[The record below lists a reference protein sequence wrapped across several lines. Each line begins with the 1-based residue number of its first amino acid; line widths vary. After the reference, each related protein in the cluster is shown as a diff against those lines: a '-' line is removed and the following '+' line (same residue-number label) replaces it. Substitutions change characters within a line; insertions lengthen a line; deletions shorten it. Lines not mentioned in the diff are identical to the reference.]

1 VKARAWPEH
10 KHSTTGKGTISD
22 VMDDLPE
29 AVPSNSGQSGRQGQW
44 QPEGTILIVDD
55 DENIRLITSAMVEGM
70 GFKAMSARGGLEAL
84 DLYHRHQDEITGV
97 LMDLGMPGMDGGEC
111 CRELLDMDPTV
122 KIILASGYHERDTVA
137 RFAERELT
145 GFIQKP
151 YSQAALKTV
160 LETALRSR

>member
-1 VKARAWPEH
+1 MKARAWPR
-10 KHSTTGKGTISD
+10 KYSTTDKAAISD
-22 VMDDLPE
+22 VIDDLSE
-29 AVPSNSGQSGRQGQW
+29 AVPLNSGQSGRQGQW

-55 DENIRLITSAMVEGM
+55 DENIRLVTSAMVEGM
-70 GFKAMSARGGLEAL
+70 GFNAMSARGGLEAL

-97 LMDLGMPGMDGGEC
+97 LMDLGMPEMDGGEC
-111 CRELLDMDPTV
+111 CRELLNMDPTV

-137 RFAERELT
+137 RFAERGLT